1 MRIGAIAYQP
11 YIYCTNRVS
20 ACSLGRIE
28 ALPEDGT
35 ERRIDFSGLTEEDE
49 NVNPLGKGKSAN
61 FMDIL
66 SSQMAMSRAKSAVL
80 VKPAQ
85 EEQDAGE
92 ELEDMAAEAA
102 DDLLSRQMQQ
112 DMDEESEGMTA
123 EAADDLFSQQDMT
136 AAAENAGDRS
146 GRMSGE
152 SGNPYTAYQMRHALD
167 AYSMAMGIVA

>member
-85 EEQDAGE
+85 EEQD
-92 ELEDMAAEAA
+92 
-102 DDLLSRQMQQ
+102 
-112 DMDEESEGMTA
+112 MDEESEGMTA